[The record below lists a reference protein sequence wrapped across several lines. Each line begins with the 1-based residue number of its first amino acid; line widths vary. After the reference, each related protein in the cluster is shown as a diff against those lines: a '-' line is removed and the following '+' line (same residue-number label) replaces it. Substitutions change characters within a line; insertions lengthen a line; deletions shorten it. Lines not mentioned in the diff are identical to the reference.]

1 MNKVAGKVRA
11 ETKVIYDLYA
21 ALSEDGAAFCV
32 KKDPVRCTG
41 SDSSLM

>member
-32 KKDPVRCTG
+32 KKTLYNVRG
-41 SDSSLM
+41 LILR